1 MYFTSAPAEREPASA
16 VREPVLSVRDLGV
29 KIGQQQV
36 VDRLSF
42 DVMPGER
49 VCLLG
54 ASGSG
59 KSFTAKAVLGLL
71 PPNARVEGSIRIQG
85 QEAMAIPAARRRAE
99 TRVSMVF
106 QDSFSALN
114 PLATIGYQL
123 REPFLRHHRLSR
135 KDALHAA
142 VALLTAMGLPD
153 PQRLIKRTPA
163 EISGGQRQRV
173 CIALAMACK
182 TSLMVADEP
191 TTALDVV
198 TQAQV
203 LAALREHTGHA
214 GTAMLFITHDLH
226 AASQLCQRAVIIE
239 RGTLVESG
247 NLDALIT
254 APQHPFTQELVA
266 AAHSVQP
273 SERHSTSTA
282 DFLTSHR
289 LLKSA

>member
-1 MYFTSAPAEREPASA
+1 MRG
-16 VREPVLSVRDLGV
+16 LGIQ
-29 KIGQQQV
+29 IGRQQI
-36 VDRLSF
+36 VDGLSF

-71 PPNARVEGSIRIQG
+71 PPHAQVEGSIRIQG
-85 QEAMAIPAARRRAE
+85 QEAIALPAARRRAE

-106 QDSFSALN
+106 QDSLSALN
-114 PLATIGYQL
+114 PLVSIGSQL
-123 REPFLRHHRLSR
+123 REPFIRHHGLSR
-135 KDALHAA
+135 KAA
-142 VALLTAMGLPD
+142 TQAAMALLASMDLPD
-153 PQRLIKRTPA
+153 PKRLIQRTPA
-163 EISGGQRQRV
+163 ELSGGQRQRV

-203 LAALREHTGHA
+203 LSALREHTGHS

-239 RGTLVESG
+239 RGVMIESG
-247 NLDALIT
+247 ELDTLIT
-254 APQHPFTQELVA
+254 NPQHAFTQELVA
-266 AAHSVQP
+266 AAHNVQP
-273 SERHSTSTA
+273 STLSPQAAT
-282 DFLTSHR
+282 DVLTPND

>member
-1 MYFTSAPAEREPASA
+1 MCSDPVLS
-16 VREPVLSVRDLGV
+16 VREPVLSVRDLGI
-29 KIGQQQV
+29 KIGRQQI
-36 VDRLSF
+36 VDGLSF

-59 KSFTAKAVLGLL
+59 KSLTAKAVLGLL
-71 PPNARVEGSIRIQG
+71 PPNAQVSGSILIQG
-85 QEAMAIPAARRRAE
+85 QEAIAIPAARRRAD

-106 QDSFSALN
+106 QDSLSALN
-114 PLATIGYQL
+114 PLVSIGSQL
-123 REPFLRHHRLSR
+123 REPFTRHHGLSR
-135 KDALHAA
+135 KAATQAA
-142 VALLTAMGLPD
+142 VALLASMDLPD
-153 PQRLIKRTPA
+153 PQRLIQRTPA
-163 EISGGQRQRV
+163 ELSGGQRQRV

-203 LAALREHTGHA
+203 LDALREHTGHS

-239 RGTLVESG
+239 RGVMIESG
-247 NLDALIT
+247 ELDTLIT

-266 AAHSVQP
+266 AAHGGQP
-273 SERHSTSTA
+273 SALTPPAST
-282 DFLTSHR
+282 DFLTSND

>member
-1 MYFTSAPAEREPASA
+1 MCSDPVLSA
-16 VREPVLSVRDLGV
+16 REPVLSVRDLGI
-29 KIGQQQV
+29 KIGRQQI
-36 VDRLSF
+36 VDGLSF

-59 KSFTAKAVLGLL
+59 KSLTSKAVLGLL
-71 PPNARVEGSIRIQG
+71 PPNARVEGSILIQG
-85 QEAMAIPAARRRAE
+85 QEAIAIPAARRRAD

-106 QDSFSALN
+106 QDSLSALN
-114 PLATIGYQL
+114 PLVSIGSQL
-123 REPFLRHHRLSR
+123 REPFTRHHGLARM
-135 KDALHAA
+135 AATQAA
-142 VALLTAMGLPD
+142 VALLASMDLPD
-153 PQRLIKRTPA
+153 PQRLIQRIPA
-163 EISGGQRQRV
+163 ELSGGQRQRV

-203 LAALREHTGHA
+203 LRALREHTGHS
-214 GTAMLFITHDLH
+214 GTAMLFITHDLR

-239 RGTLVESG
+239 RGMMVESG
-247 NLDALIT
+247 ELAALIT
-254 APQHPFTQELVA
+254 APQHPFTRELVA
-266 AAHSVQP
+266 AAHNIQP
-273 SERHSTSTA
+273 SKLSPQASA
-282 DFLTSHR
+282 DFLTSND

>member
-1 MYFTSAPAEREPASA
+1 MYSG
-16 VREPVLSVRDLGV
+16 PVLSVRDV
-29 KIGQQQV
+29 NIQIGRQQV
-36 VDRLSF
+36 VDGLSF

-59 KSFTAKAVLGLL
+59 KSLTAKAVLGLI
-71 PPNARVEGSIRIQG
+71 PPNARVEGSICIQG
-85 QEAMAIPAARRRAE
+85 REVIALPAARRQTE

-106 QDSFSALN
+106 QDSLSALN
-114 PLATIGYQL
+114 PMATIGSQL
-123 REPFLRHHRLSR
+123 REPFLRHHHLSR
-135 KDALHAA
+135 KDATQAA
-142 VALLTAMGLPD
+142 IALLAAMRLPE

-163 EISGGQRQRV
+163 ELSGGQRQRV

-182 TSLMVADEP
+182 TSLLVADEP

-203 LAALREHTGHA
+203 LSTLREHTGST

-247 NLDALIT
+247 DLDTLIT
-254 APQHPFTQELVA
+254 SPQHPFTQELVA

-273 SERHSTSTA
+273 AELNASVS
-282 DFLTSHR
+282 LTSIDYR
-289 LLKSA
+289 KSA